1 METVQEELQIYN
13 DRMRKHDAHIH
24 DVVDAINNI
33 KKRLKEADLKKD
45 ALKKDL
51 HEMRRSVED
60 CTKRVF

>member
-1 METVQEELQIYN
+1 
-13 DRMRKHDAHIH
+13 MRKHDAHIH